1 MSDKNNQFPQ
11 YRKLPNG
18 KSLYRIDSERLFV
31 ELQKIGSSWWLHYV
45 EAKQYPEILRIMD
58 MLQLNEPFIEAT
70 ALEFDLI
77 HKHVKKNVEN

>member
-1 MSDKNNQFPQ
+1 MTDKNKQFPQ

-31 ELQKIGSSWWLHYV
+31 ELQKIGSSWWLHNV

-58 MLQLNEPFIEAT
+58 MLQLNEPFILST
-70 ALEFDLI
+70 KNEFETLYNL
-77 HKHVKKNVEN
+77 VKKNVEN